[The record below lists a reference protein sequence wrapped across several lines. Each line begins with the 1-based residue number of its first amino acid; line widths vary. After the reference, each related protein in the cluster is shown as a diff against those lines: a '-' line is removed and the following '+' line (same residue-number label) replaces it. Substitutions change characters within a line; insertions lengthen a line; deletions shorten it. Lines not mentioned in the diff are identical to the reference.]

1 MPSWCIYII
10 IAIVLLI
17 VGSAFA
23 SASEIA
29 YATTNKI
36 KLEKA
41 ASDPKNKKAVRAQK
55 LVDDYP
61 SLLATIL
68 VVNNLVNIAMTSL
81 FTILANYIFSKNADL
96 YSVIFGT
103 LIVLI
108 FGEIIPK
115 TITSRFNY
123 KVTLAFSGTLS
134 LLKKIFK
141 PVVFVATKISNLFA
155 PMWTPKVKED
165 SVTDEELI
173 TMVDEIEEEG
183 FIDEET
189 GELVR
194 SAIDF
199 TDVSAYEIMTH
210 RVDVFAFDIEDKLD
224 DLINDVNI
232 FKYSRVPVYRDDIDH
247 IIGILNTKVLI
258 KDLLSKDKDQIKIEE
273 MLTEPIYVHKTKAIS
288 EILREFK
295 KTHTHIAIVVDEFGG
310 TMGIITLEDILEELV
325 GDIWDETDTI
335 EEEYTQKSDDEFIVD
350 GEMNIYDLFDL
361 VEYDDKDFESEYTT
375 VGGWCTDVLGKFPE
389 VGDYF
394 QFANLQV
401 SILEVDGMRVEKVK
415 VKVLKEE
422 E

>member
-10 IAIVLLI
+10 IAIVILI
-17 VGSAFA
+17 IGSAFA

-29 YATTNKI
+29 YATMNKI

-41 ASDPKNKKAVRAQK
+41 ASDAKNKKAVRAKK
-55 LVDDYP
+55 LIDDYP

-68 VVNNLVNIAMTSL
+68 VINNLVNIAMTSL
-81 FTILANYIFSKNADL
+81 FSILASEIFVKNANT

-115 TITSRFNY
+115 VITARYNY
-123 KVTLAFSGTLS
+123 SIALAFSS
-134 LLKKIFK
+134 LLTFFKKFFK
-141 PVVFVATKISNLFA
+141 PVVYVATKISNFFA
-155 PMWTPKVKED
+155 KFWTPKEKEE

-189 GELVR
+189 GDLVR

-199 TDVSAYEIMTH
+199 TDVAAYEIMTH
-210 RVDVFAFDIEDKLD
+210 RVDVFAFDIEDKID
-224 DLINDVNI
+224 ELINDVNI

-247 IIGILNTKVLI
+247 IIGVLNTKVLI
-258 KDLLSKDKDQIKIEE
+258 KQLLSKNKKSIKIEE
-273 MLTEPIYVHKTKAIS
+273 LLTEPIYVHKTKAIS
-288 EILREFK
+288 EVLREFK
-295 KTHTHIAIVVDEFGG
+295 KTRTHIAIVVDEFGG

-325 GDIWDETDTI
+325 GDIWDETDVI
-335 EEEYTQKSDDEFIVD
+335 EEEYTQKSENEFIVD
-350 GEMNIYDLFDL
+350 GEMNIYDFFDL
-361 VEYDDKDFESEYTT
+361 VEYEDKEFESEYTT

-389 VGDYF
+389 VGDHF
-394 QFANLQV
+394 EFENLKV
-401 SILEVDGMRVEKVK
+401 SIIEVDGMRVEKVK
-415 VKVLKEE
+415 IIKVEE
-422 E
+422 NE

>member
-10 IAIVLLI
+10 IAIVVLI
-17 VGSAFA
+17 IGSAFA

-29 YATTNKI
+29 YATMNKI

-41 ASDPKNKKAVRAQK
+41 ANDPKNKKAVRAQK
-55 LVDDYP
+55 LIDDYP

-68 VVNNLVNIAMTSL
+68 VINNLVNIAMTSL
-81 FTILANYIFSKNADL
+81 FSILASEIFSKNANT

-115 TITSRFNY
+115 VITARYNY
-123 KVTLAFSGTLS
+123 NIALAFSS
-134 LLKKIFK
+134 LLTFFKKFFK
-141 PVVFVATKISNLFA
+141 PVVYVATKISNFFA
-155 PMWTPKVKED
+155 RFWTPKEKEE

-189 GELVR
+189 GDLVR

-199 TDVSAYEIMTH
+199 TDVAAYEIMTH
-210 RVDVFAFDIEDKLD
+210 RVDVFAFDIEDKID
-224 DLINDVNI
+224 ELINDENI

-247 IIGILNTKVLI
+247 IIGVLNTKVLI
-258 KDLLSKDKDQIKIEE
+258 KLLLSKSKKSIKIEE
-273 MLTEPIYVHKTKAIS
+273 LLTEPIYVHKTKAIS
-288 EILREFK
+288 EVLREFK
-295 KTHTHIAIVVDEFGG
+295 KTRTHIAIVVDEFGG

-325 GDIWDETDTI
+325 GDIWDETDVI
-335 EEEYTQKSDDEFIVD
+335 EEEYTQKSENEFIVD
-350 GEMNIYDLFDL
+350 GEMNIYDFFDL
-361 VEYDDKDFESEYTT
+361 VEYNDKEFESEYTT

-389 VGDYF
+389 VGDHF
-394 QFANLQV
+394 EFENLKV
-401 SILEVDGMRVEKVK
+401 SIIEVDGMRVEKVK
-415 VKVLKEE
+415 IIKQEE
-422 E
+422 NE

>member
-10 IAIVLLI
+10 IAIVVLI
-17 VGSAFA
+17 IGSAFA

-29 YATTNKI
+29 YATMNKI

-41 ASDPKNKKAVRAQK
+41 ASDAKNKKAVRAQK
-55 LVDDYP
+55 LIDDYP

-68 VVNNLVNIAMTSL
+68 VINNLVNIAMTSL
-81 FTILANYIFSKNADL
+81 FSILASEIFAKNANT

-115 TITSRFNY
+115 VITARYNY
-123 KVTLAFSGTLS
+123 SIALAFSS
-134 LLKKIFK
+134 LLTFFKKFFK
-141 PVVFVATKISNLFA
+141 PVVYVATKISNFFA
-155 PMWTPKVKED
+155 RFWTPKEKEE

-189 GELVR
+189 GDLVR

-199 TDVSAYEIMTH
+199 TDVAAYEIMTH
-210 RVDVFAFDIEDKLD
+210 RVDVFAFDIEDKID
-224 DLINDVNI
+224 ELINDENI

-247 IIGILNTKVLI
+247 IIGVLNTKVLI
-258 KDLLSKDKDQIKIEE
+258 KLLLSKNKKSIKIEE
-273 MLTEPIYVHKTKAIS
+273 LLTEPIYVHKTKAIS
-288 EILREFK
+288 EVLREFK
-295 KTHTHIAIVVDEFGG
+295 KTRTHIAIVVDEFGG

-325 GDIWDETDTI
+325 GDIWDETDVI
-335 EEEYTQKSDDEFIVD
+335 EEEYTQKSENEFIVD
-350 GEMNIYDLFDL
+350 GEMNIYDFFDL
-361 VEYDDKDFESEYTT
+361 VEYEDKEFESEYTT

-389 VGDYF
+389 VGDHF
-394 QFANLQV
+394 EFENLKV
-401 SILEVDGMRVEKVK
+401 SIIEVDGMRVEKVK
-415 VKVLKEE
+415 IIKQEE
-422 E
+422 NE

>member
-1 MPSWCIYII
+1 MPSWCIYVI

-134 LLKKIFK
+134 F
-141 PVVFVATKISNLFA
+141 
-155 PMWTPKVKED
+155 
-165 SVTDEELI
+165 
-173 TMVDEIEEEG
+173 
-183 FIDEET
+183 
-189 GELVR
+189 
-194 SAIDF
+194 
-199 TDVSAYEIMTH
+199 
-210 RVDVFAFDIEDKLD
+210 
-224 DLINDVNI
+224 
-232 FKYSRVPVYRDDIDH
+232 
-247 IIGILNTKVLI
+247 
-258 KDLLSKDKDQIKIEE
+258 
-273 MLTEPIYVHKTKAIS
+273 
-288 EILREFK
+288 
-295 KTHTHIAIVVDEFGG
+295 
-310 TMGIITLEDILEELV
+310 
-325 GDIWDETDTI
+325 
-335 EEEYTQKSDDEFIVD
+335 
-350 GEMNIYDLFDL
+350 
-361 VEYDDKDFESEYTT
+361 
-375 VGGWCTDVLGKFPE
+375 
-389 VGDYF
+389 
-394 QFANLQV
+394 
-401 SILEVDGMRVEKVK
+401 
-415 VKVLKEE
+415 
-422 E
+422 

>member
-29 YATTNKI
+29 YATINKI

-81 FTILANYIFSKNADL
+81 FTILANVIFTKNADL

-108 FGEIIPK
+108 FGEILPK
-115 TITSRFNY
+115 TITTRFNY
-123 KVTLAFSGTLS
+123 SVALSFSKALS
-134 LLKKIFK
+134 FLKIAFK

-155 PMWTPKVKED
+155 PLWTPKEKEE

-183 FIDEET
+183 YIDEET
-189 GELVR
+189 GDLVR

-199 TDVSAYEIMTH
+199 TDVAAYEIMTH

-258 KDLLSKDKDQIKIEE
+258 KELLSKNKKQIKIEE

-335 EEEYTQKSDDEFIVD
+335 EEEYTQKSENEFIVD

-361 VEYDDKDFESEYTT
+361 VDYNDKDFNSEYTT
-375 VGGWCTDVLGKFPE
+375 VGGWCTDILGKFPE
-389 VGDYF
+389 EGDYF
-394 QFANLQV
+394 EFANLQV

-415 VKVLKEE
+415 IKVLKEE

>member
-10 IAIVLLI
+10 IAIVVLI
-17 VGSAFA
+17 IGSAFA

-29 YATTNKI
+29 YATMNKI

-41 ASDPKNKKAVRAQK
+41 ASDAKNKKAVRAQK
-55 LVDDYP
+55 LIDDYP

-68 VVNNLVNIAMTSL
+68 VINNLVNIAMTSL
-81 FTILANYIFSKNADL
+81 FSILASEIFVKNANT

-115 TITSRFNY
+115 VITARYNY
-123 KVTLAFSGTLS
+123 NIALAFSS
-134 LLKKIFK
+134 LLTFFKKFFK
-141 PVVFVATKISNLFA
+141 PVVYVATKISNFFA
-155 PMWTPKVKED
+155 RFWTPKEKEE

-189 GELVR
+189 GDLVR

-199 TDVSAYEIMTH
+199 TDVAAYEIMTH
-210 RVDVFAFDIEDKLD
+210 RVDVFAFDIEDKID
-224 DLINDVNI
+224 ELINDENI

-247 IIGILNTKVLI
+247 IIGVLNTKVLI
-258 KDLLSKDKDQIKIEE
+258 KLLLSKNKKSIKIEE
-273 MLTEPIYVHKTKAIS
+273 LLTEPIYVHKTKAIS
-288 EILREFK
+288 EVLREFK
-295 KTHTHIAIVVDEFGG
+295 KTRTHIAIVVDEFGG

-325 GDIWDETDTI
+325 GDIWDETDVI
-335 EEEYTQKSDDEFIVD
+335 EEEYTQKSENEFIVD
-350 GEMNIYDLFDL
+350 GEMNIYDFFDL
-361 VEYDDKDFESEYTT
+361 VEYEDKEFESEYTT

-389 VGDYF
+389 VGDHF
-394 QFANLQV
+394 EFENLKV
-401 SILEVDGMRVEKVK
+401 SIIEVDGMRVEKVK
-415 VKVLKEE
+415 IIKQEE
-422 E
+422 NE

>member
-1 MPSWCIYII
+1 MHSWCIYII
-10 IAIVLLI
+10 IAIVVLI
-17 VGSAFA
+17 IGSAFA

-29 YATTNKI
+29 YATMNKI

-41 ASDPKNKKAVRAQK
+41 ASDAKNKKAVRAKK
-55 LVDDYP
+55 LIDDYP

-68 VVNNLVNIAMTSL
+68 VINNLVNIAMTSL
-81 FTILANYIFSKNADL
+81 FSILASEIFAKNTNT

-115 TITSRFNY
+115 VITARYNY
-123 KVTLAFSGTLS
+123 SIALSFS
-134 LLKKIFK
+134 LLLTFFKKFFK
-141 PVVFVATKISNLFA
+141 PVVYVATKISNFFA
-155 PMWTPKVKED
+155 KFWTPKEKEE

-189 GELVR
+189 GDLVR

-210 RVDVFAFDIEDKLD
+210 RVDVFAFDIEDKID
-224 DLINDVNI
+224 ELINDVNI

-247 IIGILNTKVLI
+247 IIGVLNTKVLI
-258 KDLLSKDKDQIKIEE
+258 KQLLSKNKKSIKIEE
-273 MLTEPIYVHKTKAIS
+273 LLTEPIYVHKTKAIS
-288 EILREFK
+288 EVLREFK
-295 KTHTHIAIVVDEFGG
+295 KTRTHIAIVVDEFGG

-325 GDIWDETDTI
+325 GDIWDETDVI
-335 EEEYTQKSDDEFIVD
+335 EEEYTQKSENEFIVD
-350 GEMNIYDLFDL
+350 GEMNIYDFFDL
-361 VEYDDKDFESEYTT
+361 VEYEDKEFESEYTT

-389 VGDYF
+389 VGDNF
-394 QFANLQV
+394 VFGNLKV
-401 SILEVDGMRVEKVK
+401 SIIEVDGMRVEKVK
-415 VKVLKEE
+415 IIKVEE
-422 E
+422 NE